1 MIFGL
6 DKKKHKRNDHKTNQK
21 ISKSSKHFIYVLSK
35 MLLWTKKEKCCFNN
49 NYNQKTVKCLVHRKL
64 WTYKWCALQFNDSVN
79 SCVLYLFLVSPI
91 SVYIYIHVF
100 HTHTA
105 KYGFC
110 LWIFTWFYLTCSFVF
125 ATYEMKPKKRKKN
138 DGNID
143 NNESDDEWSSFQCA
157 NTSKNM
163 DKRHLFISLVLSLAS
178 LFIALDLI
186 YNLINKSTRQST
198 HY

>member
-125 ATYEMKPKKRKKN
+125 ATYEMKPKKRKKTM
-138 DGNID
+138 
-143 NNESDDEWSSFQCA
+143 E
-157 NTSKNM
+157 TSTTTNPTTNGAHFNVQILPKTWINVIC
-163 DKRHLFISLVLSLAS
+163 LF
-178 LFIALDLI
+178 
-186 YNLINKSTRQST
+186 
-198 HY
+198 HWCCH